1 MIDYTRD
8 NSQELMDRLLALRRK
23 FKGGFMRTD
32 DVEACEAMYAELRAR
47 GVEV

>member
-8 NSQELMDRLLALRRK
+8 SSQDLMDRLLALRRK
-23 FKGGFMRTD
+23 FKGAFMRKE
-32 DVEACEAMYAELRAR
+32 DVEECEDMYVELRAR